1 MFKKVI
7 IADDLGSINEGV
19 KAVLEKLGVKN
30 LIQAQYCDEVYLKIK
45 KSVLDNA
52 PFELLITDL
61 SFNADH
67 RDRKY
72 TSGED
77 LAEALR
83 NDNLNLK
90 IIVFSVEDRLQKVRT
105 LFNKH
110 FINAYVCKGRKGLI
124 ELEKAIYAVY
134 NDEQYL
140 SPHVSQA
147 LNHKLDLEI
156 TDFDIELIKQLSFG
170 LSQEEIS
177 VCFKEKNISP
187 SSLSSIEKHLNR
199 LKIQFNA
206 NNATHLVAIV
216 KDLGLI

>member
-1 MFKKVI
+1 MFEKVI

-19 KAVLEKLGVKN
+19 KAVLEKLEVKN
-30 LIQAQYCDEVYLKIK
+30 LIQAQYCDEAYIKIK
-45 KSVLDNA
+45 KSILDNA
-52 PFELLITDL
+52 PFGLLITDL

-77 LAEALR
+77 LIEALR
-83 NDNLNLK
+83 NDNSNLK
-90 IIVFSVEDRLQKVRT
+90 IIVYSVEDRLQKIRT

-110 FINAYVCKGRKGLI
+110 SINAYVCKGRKGLI

-147 LNHKLDLEI
+147 LNDKQDLEM

-170 LSQEEIS
+170 LSQDEIS
-177 VCFKEKNISP
+177 STFKDKNISP

-199 LKIQFNA
+199 LKVQFNA
-206 NNATHLVAIV
+206 SNATHLVAIV